1 MIKVGKKLRSHKPG
15 RTQKVKPASGVR
27 SRSRSS
33 KRRPPFET
41 VRFVYPGMS
50 EWSDYKDI
58 FGQLAR
64 KLGGDRVS
72 VSGVMP
78 VRGGG
83 AFISECELPRK
94 IASQFKAEF
103 KTYYSMLIQRQK
115 DRMKGAV
122 RKAILDVPRRG
133 DPNLDPI
140 ETVMKGETLLK
151 AGLSRED
158 YETLRRVYDHV
169 DTQAWLNTLL

>member
-1 MIKVGKKLRSHKPG
+1 MMIKVGKRLRSHKPG

-27 SRSRSS
+27 SGSRSS

-41 VRFVYPGMS
+41 VRFVYPSMS
-50 EWSDYKDI
+50 EWFDYHDI

-72 VSGVMP
+72 ISGVLPM
-78 VRGGG
+78 RGGG

-103 KTYYSMLIQRQK
+103 KTYYCMLTQRQK
-115 DRMKGAV
+115 DHMNGRLEKRSWMYVGA
-122 RKAILDVPRRG
+122 AILISI
-133 DPNLDPI
+133 I
-140 ETVMKGETLLK
+140 ETVI
-151 AGLSRED
+151 REKHCSKLD
-158 YETLRRVYDHV
+158 YQGRITKHCIECTIM
-169 DTQAWLNTLL
+169 